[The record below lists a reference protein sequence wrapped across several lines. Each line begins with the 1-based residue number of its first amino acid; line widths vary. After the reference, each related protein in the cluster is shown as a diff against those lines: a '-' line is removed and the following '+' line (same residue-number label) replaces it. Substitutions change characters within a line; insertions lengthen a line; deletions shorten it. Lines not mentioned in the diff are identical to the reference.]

1 MPAAGQ
7 KRKRAGAVDRAN
19 NNASSSHSENNHQ
32 SAQPAV
38 PEASKNASPGLGSEP
53 PRDGARNPVAPDTEY
68 TSLRRIT
75 RRLPDEPGHLLD
87 GVDITSADLSWTARE
102 EGDDINPKTGEPWL
116 YPKRR
121 RGKGEGSNLED
132 FREDIQ
138 ERTKNGQ
145 GCKAISEILIAKGV
159 DTSVRAVARQRMKWG
174 LRQRA
179 PRRMTE
185 QGIAN
190 IRKAHLEQA
199 KRMANSDPVPVKRVR
214 IRVMRKAEI
223 LRMTKEGMST
233 AQIAENLQSRGVKLK
248 RGAATVER
256 LRTIWGLVPDS
267 ERNVNNIRQF
277 HRNQALKLQRE
288 QFENIATE
296 LGIEDVKAWVK
307 SKMDEEGA
315 LEARREY
322 GYRLMGHLR
331 PRPVEPETMRAIV
344 NHWKANKASNKAQE
358 HGAGSEGIETPDQ
371 LATSTEPETPTAQG
385 AAYDP
390 IELSDDDDELDSEE
404 DEDCEGDED
413 QEPPAEDV
421 KAQLSRLGVETDH
434 SESRRSQTNSTNGS
448 CHPTLEPTSMEI
460 DRAFDNSHRN
470 QAALPDPPIRNAI
483 TDPNVPG
490 GLVYPQ
496 YWTGTNM
503 QETQPGPEGIGQ
515 HPPVRQKNAAP
526 VASAPFEP
534 PSQGWIELRT
544 LGPSTGHRRIAPK
557 PGAPGPIIRPFVPR
571 LPPVITPPGEA
582 EMMAKYGLY
591 PFATFRREP
600 QKYLT
605 PSGLIT
611 TEGYEYLPSAPG
623 FPGIPGS
630 MQQQQQQH
638 QTPSQGALMPL
649 NSTAPHQPPGAHQ
662 LPPDVI
668 MVQPPA
674 PPRPSNVPAPPLVI
688 PPEEA
693 ERHRASYDAIEK
705 HHKAALE
712 CMEYL
717 AARADA
723 RPLRESLTGMPPS
736 LKDVENAKGRLRE
749 AAEAMLVSL

>member
-1 MPAAGQ
+1 MNPSLG
-7 KRKRAGAVDRAN
+7 
-19 NNASSSHSENNHQ
+19 
-32 SAQPAV
+32 
-38 PEASKNASPGLGSEP
+38 PES

-75 RRLPDEPGHLLD
+75 RRLPDEPEHLLD
-87 GVDITSADLSWTARE
+87 GVDITAADLSWTARE
-102 EGDDINPKTGEPWL
+102 QGDDINPKTGEPWL
-116 YPKRR
+116 YPKRK
-121 RGKGEGSNLED
+121 RGRGEGSNLED
-132 FREDIQ
+132 FRGEI
-138 ERTKNGQ
+138 EEMTKNGQ
-145 GCKAISEILIAKGV
+145 GCKAISEILIEKGV

-190 IRKAHLEQA
+190 IRKAHVEQA

-256 LRTIWGLVPDS
+256 LRTIWGLIPDS
-267 ERNVNNIRQF
+267 ERNINNIRQF

-307 SKMDEEGA
+307 SKMNEEGA

-344 NHWKANKASNKAQE
+344 NRWKANKASNKTQE
-358 HGAGSEGIETPDQ
+358 HGAGSEGIEAPDQ
-371 LATSTEPETPTAQG
+371 QGTSAQPETPSAPGTAF
-385 AAYDP
+385 DP
-390 IELSDDDDELDSEE
+390 IELSDDDDDLDSED
-404 DEDCEGDED
+404 DEDCEGDDD
-413 QEPPAEDV
+413 QEAPAEDV
-421 KAQLSRLGVETDH
+421 KPQLSALGAGIDH
-434 SESRRSQTNSTNGS
+434 SGCRPSQTNSANDS
-448 CHPTLEPTSMEI
+448 
-460 DRAFDNSHRN
+460 SHVPLQPITTEADHASDSLHRS
-470 QAALPDPPIRNAI
+470 QAALPNPPLRNAI

-503 QETQPGPEGIGQ
+503 QETQPGHDGIGQ
-515 HPPVRQKNAAP
+515 HQPVQPAP
-526 VASAPFEP
+526 AQEQHLPVQQQNVARVASTPFEP
-534 PSQGWIELRT
+534 PPQGWVEPRA
-544 LGPSTGHRRIAPK
+544 LGSLTDHRRIAPK
-557 PGAPGPIIRPFVPR
+557 PGPVLRPLVPR
-571 LPPVITPPGEA
+571 LPTVVTPPGEA

-591 PFATFRREP
+591 PFATFRRSP

-630 MQQQQQQH
+630 MQQQQQQQPQH
-638 QTPSQGALMPL
+638 QTSPRAAMLPQ
-649 NSTAPHQPPGAHQ
+649 NSTAPHQPPGTHQ

-674 PPRPSNVPAPPLVI
+674 PPRPSKIPAPPLVV

-693 ERHRASYDAIEK
+693 ERHRASHDAIEK
-705 HHKAALE
+705 HRKAATE

-723 RPLRESLTGMPPS
+723 RPFRKSLTGMPPS
-736 LKDVENAKGRLRE
+736 LKDVENAKGRLKE
-749 AAEAMLVSL
+749 AAEAMLASL